1 MHAPVLAS
9 DLNRNLAGDTMK
21 ILVLD
26 DDRDFA
32 MGLAALIEQM
42 GHEPSVAYD
51 CKTARALA
59 GSLLFDV
66 ILADVE
72 LPDGDGRRTCDGLRI
87 EGASQAAY
95 MIAMTGRSDL
105 GDNDFPSFDGYVR
118 KPVTY
123 DLLERVL
130 EEWRI
135 AAGLSR
141 RPRVGKAHVAQEAD
155 EEAEQRAVT

>member
-1 MHAPVLAS
+1 MTPYSHAVKIAAL
-9 DLNRNLAGDTMK
+9 LGDTMK

-32 MGLAALIEQM
+32 TGLAALIERM

-51 CKTARALA
+51 CETARALA
-59 GSLLFDV
+59 GSRLFDV

-72 LPDGDGRRTCDGLRI
+72 LPDGDGRHTCDGLRM

-95 MIAMTGRSDL
+95 MVAMTGRSDL
-105 GDNDFPSFDGYVR
+105 GDNDFPSFDGYLR

-130 EEWRI
+130 EEWRM

-141 RPRVGKAHVAQEAD
+141 RLRVDEAHVAQVAG
-155 EEAEQRAVT
+155 EEAEQRAIT

>member
-1 MHAPVLAS
+1 
-9 DLNRNLAGDTMK
+9 
-21 ILVLD
+21 
-26 DDRDFA
+26 
-32 MGLAALIEQM
+32 
-42 GHEPSVAYD
+42 
-51 CKTARALA
+51 
-59 GSLLFDV
+59 V

-72 LPDGDGRRTCDGLRI
+72 LPDGDGRHTCDGLRM

-95 MIAMTGRSDL
+95 MVAMTGMSDL

-130 EEWRI
+130 EEWRM
-135 AAGLSR
+135 AAGLSQ
-141 RPRVGKAHVAQEAD
+141 RPRVDEAHVAQEAG

>member
-1 MHAPVLAS
+1 
-9 DLNRNLAGDTMK
+9 MK

-32 MGLAALIEQM
+32 TCLAALIEQM
-42 GHEPSVAYD
+42 GHEPSIAHD

-59 GSLLFDV
+59 SSLLFDV

-72 LPDGDGRRTCDGLRI
+72 LPDGDGRHTCDGLRM

-95 MIAMTGRSDL
+95 MVAMTGMSDL

-130 EEWRI
+130 EEWRM

-141 RPRVGKAHVAQEAD
+141 RPRVDEAHVAQEAG